1 MTFKEAVLT
10 RNGPVCCRC
19 VDHFRL
25 QRGMKYREILDLA
38 KHVDPSLTDAE
49 WDTLMDEEDASCP

>member
-1 MTFKEAVLT
+1 
-10 RNGPVCCRC
+10 
-19 VDHFRL
+19 
-25 QRGMKYREILDLA
+25 MKYREILDLA